1 MVEVLVQEV
10 AFDIKQE
17 LSRLS
22 VNVGRMGTLER
33 RFRVNEIKAEKE
45 KCMPSPSN
53 IIRLVDEEYSVQS
66 FENNTN
72 DTTYNVSYF

>member
-33 RFRVNEIKAEKE
+33 CFHVNEIKAEKE
-45 KCMPSPSN
+45 KRMPSPSN